1 MRVSHL
7 VTALLAGSLGWAP
20 SLAAQQQP
28 GAPKGLEVV
37 PSPGIRQ
44 GAWGNFGLGVGSET
58 FSAPNLAVD
67 PGWLARP
74 TLDMRGG
81 GTMNSHFRLGGEL
94 ISWFN
99 SEGTVSQT
107 LGGFGLVG
115 QIYPSPTLGFF
126 LKGGGGYAWN
136 AFSDNYYYYGYSI
149 SYDSGWLW
157 TAGAGWEIPMNKK
170 LNLVPTVDYY
180 SFSFGGRSTQ
190 DYTEKLWNYS
200 LAIQIH
206 Q

>member
-1 MRVSHL
+1 MRVSRL
-7 VTALLAGSLGWAP
+7 VGPLLAAIIGGVP
-20 SLAAQQQP
+20 VVGAQQEAN
-28 GAPKGLEVV
+28 APKGLEVV
-37 PSPGIRQ
+37 PNAGTRQ
-44 GAWGNFGLGVGSET
+44 GAWGNFGIGVGSET
-58 FSAPNLAVD
+58 FSTSGMTVD

-81 GTMNSHFRLGGEL
+81 GTMSPHFRLGAEL
-94 ISWFN
+94 VSWFN

-115 QIYPSPTLGFF
+115 QLYPSPTMGFF

-136 AFSDNYYYYGYSI
+136 GFSDNYYYYGYPI
-149 SYDSGWLW
+149 SYDSGWFW
-157 TAGAGWEIPMNKK
+157 TAGAGWEIPMNRK

-180 SFSFGGRSTQ
+180 EFGFGGRSTQ